1 MNVPSSFLSLVLTA
15 CFVLLSGQQPAA
27 AQTDGDPMER
37 LRAKYESIDALR
49 AEFTQTMTSE
59 YSDTEE
65 TFEGTVILDGD
76 RYRVEAGQN
85 TFVTDGKVTWIYDTA
100 KNQVLIND
108 YVEDETA
115 FSLNDFFFE
124 SNRDFELTS
133 TETETVDGEAH
144 LVLHLTPKRDD
155 AFFSDVTIWM
165 RERDDLATRLE
176 VLDVNGTKMAFRLDN
191 IELNPPVDDEM
202 FTFTPPEGTE
212 VVDLRS

>member
-1 MNVPSSFLSLVLTA
+1 MKRFSFVFSLALAA

-27 AQTDGDPMER
+27 AQADGDPMER
-37 LRAKYESIDALR
+37 LRAKYESIDALH

-65 TFEGTVILDGD
+65 TFEGTVLLDGD

-85 TFVTDGKVTWIYDTA
+85 TFVTDGEVTWIYDTA

-133 TETETVDGEAH
+133 TENETVDGEAH

-165 RERDDLATRLE
+165 REQDDLATRLE

-191 IELNPPVDDEM
+191 IELNPPVDNEM